1 MFYGILQE
9 KTSGSILVIKYV
21 LLFSGKF
28 SAVHSTWAR
37 KGWIVS
43 SNDLKSGCVLQMWR
57 LIWRVEPLC
66 FMVSEPSLPSNLW
79 CLILISVCYRLC
91 YIWGVWNTNNQWFFG
106 SENFHKIG
114 TNVSSSSET
123 FRNLNWQFLTKSNT
137 HPTSVVWVPP
147 LKRKHG
153 PRSHIFNIGKTSR

>member
-21 LLFSGKF
+21 LLFF
-28 SAVHSTWAR
+28 LEIFCCTVNSTWAR

-57 LIWRVEPLC
+57 LIWRVEHLC
-66 FMVSEPSLPSNLW
+66 FMVSQPSLPSNFW

-106 SENFHKIG
+106 SEIFHKIG
-114 TNVSSSSET
+114 T
-123 FRNLNWQFLTKSNT
+123 FRNLNKIKYPSNQCCVS
-137 HPTSVVWVPP
+137 PLLLRENMVPG
-147 LKRKHG
+147 L
-153 PRSHIFNIGKTSR
+153 IF